1 MSYTNATRAHR
12 SWTLAA
18 LAALLVISP
27 RTSQAQPAASR
38 SPVSTDWLQD
48 HLTDPQVRVVFA
60 GEREAYD
67 RAHIPG
73 ARRLEH
79 METLGPNHHLL
90 GGQALVPVLEKAG
103 AADGVRVVLYG
114 DSPMVVGWVYMAF
127 ASLGHAA
134 DVALL
139 DGNLELWRSEGHA
152 VSATPVPPAA
162 GGVLTVRAAADVA
175 VDASWVRSHLQAPD
189 VRVLDV
195 RTTNEWND
203 GHLPGATLILWQ
215 DLFAD
220 QRTRKFKSPDELRA
234 VFTRAGVK
242 PGQEVVTYCAV
253 GMRASLM
260 YWAALAAGLPARVY
274 VGSFE
279 DWQRDKANPI
289 VR

>member
-1 MSYTNATRAHR
+1 MYYTNVTRVR
-12 SWTLAA
+12 GSWIVAA

-27 RTSQAQPAASR
+27 RTSQAQPAASQ
-38 SPVSTDWLQD
+38 SLVSADWLQD
-48 HLTDPQVRVVFA
+48 HLTDPKVRVVFA
-60 GEREAYD
+60 GDREAYD

-90 GGQALVPVLEKAG
+90 GGQALAPVLEKAG
-103 AADGVRVVLYG
+103 AADGVRIVLYG
-114 DSPMVVGWVYMAF
+114 DSPMVVGWVYMAI

-152 VSATPVPPAA
+152 VSATPVTPAA
-162 GGVLTVRAAADVA
+162 GGVLTVRAASDVA
-175 VDASWVRSHLQAPD
+175 VDASWVRGHLQSPD

-195 RTTNEWND
+195 RTTDEWNG